1 MCDCGIFD
9 SRLEGFVAVDRR
21 HRFDEKEGYAPR
33 DYAEDEEGDGWTASF
48 QHSSGRGL
56 RART

>member
-1 MCDCGIFD
+1 VCHRGIFD
-9 SRLEGFVAVDRR
+9 SGLEGFIAVDRR
-21 HRFDEKEGYAPR
+21 HRFDKEEGYAPG
-33 DYAEDEEGDGWTASF
+33 DYAEDEEGDGWTARF